1 MKRNIVAAAAAAVV
15 LLGVAVVGG
24 GAITGMQAKKKL
36 QEMSAAWQAQW
47 PLMKVMSQKYERG
60 LFKSTNLVTLEFGCK
75 AGSDPA
81 SAITIQQRIKHG
93 PWPGFS
99 SFGAAVIDTELLV
112 PEAERKQ
119 VAELIGDKS
128 PFTAH
133 TVVGFGGSTKTQFFI
148 PAINYKAPA
157 GGQVTWQGM
166 SGEVRQAS
174 AGGVHYDVASPGF
187 SVAAKDERMA
197 FAMKFNSLRMHGD
210 LAGGQGSIW
219 LRPGTGAVEL
229 VSFDMDATAPAER
242 GMPPM
247 KVALNQLK
255 ASADNKIENELLSNT
270 TKFTATGTINDVRVD
285 KVEMLAS
292 VKRLHAPT
300 YQRLIQRFIDTSTAA
315 CNMKQAVSP
324 QVMMTQM
331 QQDFAALLPFNPEY
345 AIDKLALEIDGK
357 RGELSYAIGING
369 AAVAD
374 AQRPLPALLAA
385 KAQLRGQAKVPA
397 AWVEKTLA
405 RFAGGGYA
413 AQGDPTGQA
422 EMANIVLTKLVN
434 DGLIIRDGD
443 MISSQVSF
451 DKGQMTVNGKPVGQ
465 PAQ

>member
-1 MKRNIVAAAAAAVV
+1 MKRNIVAAAAAVV

-24 GAITGMQAKKKL
+24 AAVTGMQARKKL
-36 QEMSAAWQAQW
+36 QELPAAWQAQW
-47 PLMKVMSQKYERG
+47 PLMKVTSQKYERG
-60 LFKSTNLVTLEFGCK
+60 LFSATNLVTLEFGCK

-93 PWPGFS
+93 PLPGFS
-99 SFGAAVIDTELLV
+99 SLGAAVIDTELLV

-128 PFTAH
+128 PLTVH

-157 GGQVTWQGM
+157 GGQVKWQGL
-166 SGEVRQAS
+166 SGEVNQSS
-174 AGGVHYDVASPGF
+174 AGGVHYDLASPGF
-187 SVAAKDERMA
+187 SVAAKDEKMA
-197 FAMKFNSLRMHGD
+197 FAMNFNSLRMHGD
-210 LAGGQGSIW
+210 LADGQGSIW
-219 LRPGTGAVEL
+219 LRPGTGVVEL

-247 KVALNQLK
+247 KVAFNQLK
-255 ASADNKIENELLSNT
+255 ASAENKIENELLSNA
-270 TKFTATGTINDVRVD
+270 TKFSATGTINDVRVD

-300 YQRLIQRFIDTSTAA
+300 YQRLIQRFVDTSTAA
-315 CNMKQAVSP
+315 CDMKQAVSP
-324 QVMMTQM
+324 QVMMAQM

-369 AAVAD
+369 ATAAD
-374 AQRPLPALLAA
+374 AKMPLPALLAT
-385 KAQLRGQAKVPA
+385 KAQLRGRALVPA
-397 AWVEKTLA
+397 AWVEKTVA
-405 RFAGGGYA
+405 RFAGGGQA
-413 AQGDPTGQA
+413 AQGDPAGQA
-422 EMANIVLTKLVN
+422 EIAKVVLTKLVN
-434 DGLIIRDGD
+434 DRLIVRDGD

-451 DKGQMTVNGKPVGQ
+451 DKGQMTVNGKSVGQ